1 MDDRQKQEIMR
12 VVRLVRR
19 RQRLSVALIG
29 FSLACLVFAT
39 IGVLLAIMDRWGA
52 EAWLPW
58 NWIIISFSGLAV
70 GFGLFSWYRTRP
82 ETMSTARLIDTELG
96 LKDRLSTALAC
107 HDRNDPF
114 ALAVVED
121 ATSVAGAPQ
130 TREQARRRFRIAP
143 PPMWWASPAL
153 VLLAL
158 IITFFGQWDLL
169 SSNEVEEVDLEVV
182 RQNASDTVEATIEAI
197 KEDPALAEA
206 MSDVLDELQSQ
217 TEASLETKQDE
228 ESIRR
233 EALKRVSQLDRKLE
247 EMLNGP
253 ESQAMKQLE
262 ESLKELNESKDS
274 TIKDLVESLSKS
286 DFAEAQKALSSL
298 QDKLESGSLTDEQLD
313 QAAEALQQLAS
324 ELEALSQNQQDLQD
338 ALKQAGLDP
347 NLANDPEALKQAIE
361 NAEGLNESQKQQL
374 QEMAESNEQ
383 ARKMLEELAKA
394 TESACKQCQ
403 SCKGGNTPKP
413 GESGQSMSNQL
424 SQLEQLQE
432 MIKQAKA
439 SRSAC
444 QSQCNKL
451 GQGLASAKPSMNQGG
466 TGGYGGVGDSAGAQE
481 TATSTT
487 MSDDSQTPGEG
498 PITARMPVDR
508 DLVVGESSLT
518 LERAQE
524 VAREGFDEAMNDT
537 PLPRQYHDA
546 LKHYFGDK
554 DAVEKAVEADAAS
567 ESSKPAAKSGSG
579 ASVEPAGK
587 DAPEGE

>member
-1 MDDRQKQEIMR
+1 
-12 VVRLVRR
+12 
-19 RQRLSVALIG
+19 
-29 FSLACLVFAT
+29 
-39 IGVLLAIMDRWGA
+39 
-52 EAWLPW
+52 
-58 NWIIISFSGLAV
+58 
-70 GFGLFSWYRTRP
+70 
-82 ETMSTARLIDTELG
+82 
-96 LKDRLSTALAC
+96 
-107 HDRNDPF
+107 
-114 ALAVVED
+114 
-121 ATSVAGAPQ
+121 
-130 TREQARRRFRIAP
+130 
-143 PPMWWASPAL
+143 
-153 VLLAL
+153 
-158 IITFFGQWDLL
+158 GQWDLL

-537 PLPRQYHDA
+537 PLPRQY
-546 LKHYFGDK
+546 
-554 DAVEKAVEADAAS
+554 
-567 ESSKPAAKSGSG
+567 
-579 ASVEPAGK
+579 
-587 DAPEGE
+587 